1 MKKPTE
7 QVLAELTGDDRTV
20 TEAATHSRIT
30 VEPCACEQDHDHIQG
45 EQ

>member
-1 MKKPTE
+1 MKKSTAE
-7 QVLAELTGDDRTV
+7 VLAELTGDDRTE

-30 VEPCACEQDHDHIQG
+30 VEPCACDQDHDHIEG